1 MIQFFMAVF
10 GGKKFIFIV
19 SSGRTGTKAIAQ
31 HLSRCY
37 PQVWAGHE
45 PAPSWRLRMGTTRAL
60 SGKSS
65 REELIELLVRLRR
78 GLVGRVERGIYVESN
93 PYLSGFIEVL
103 GGVLVGL
110 AVVEAVTDARA

>member
-1 MIQFFMAVF
+1 MAEF
-10 GGKKFIFIV
+10 SGKKFVFIV

-37 PQVWAGHE
+37 PQVWAAHE

-60 SGKSS
+60 CG
-65 REELIELLVRLRR
+65 RTHRDELKAMLAKLRR
-78 GLVGRVERGIYVESN
+78 GMVQRVQQAIYVESN

-103 GGVLVGL
+103 GEVFDG
-110 AVVEAVTDARA
+110 ASVVHVVR